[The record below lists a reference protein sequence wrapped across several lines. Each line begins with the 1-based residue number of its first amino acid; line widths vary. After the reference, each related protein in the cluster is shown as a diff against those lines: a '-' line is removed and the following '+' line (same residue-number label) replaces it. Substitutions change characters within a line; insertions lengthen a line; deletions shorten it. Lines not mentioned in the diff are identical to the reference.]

1 LLTAIITGAQGFLGR
16 YIAAEFVARGWNV
29 IGLDRNPA
37 SQEGAPPL
45 RLHEAHT
52 MDLRSEPLDSLLSEK
67 APALIV
73 HAAGSSSVSDSMA
86 DPCGDFENGVGIF
99 FYVLNAVRRCAPTCR
114 VLFLSSASVYGN
126 PDSLPVS
133 EDAPPRPVS
142 AYGFHKSLCETLL
155 QEFHSLYGVRS
166 CAVRVFS
173 AYGPGLRR
181 QVLWDICQKALK
193 LQSFQLS
200 GTGDE
205 TRDFVHARDVAQAV
219 RIVSEKAAFRAEA
232 YNVASGEETRIA
244 DLARTVV
251 SSLATDSAFTFSGTR
266 RLGDPI
272 RWRADITRISRLGYR
287 AQVPLEEG
295 VREYAA
301 WVHGMKESR
310 QQPEKT

>member
-1 LLTAIITGAQGFLGR
+1 MLTAIITGAQGFLGR

-29 IGLDRNPA
+29 IGLDRNAA

-45 RLHEAHT
+45 RLHEART
-52 MDLRSEPLDSLLSEK
+52 MDLRSGSLDSLLSEK

-86 DPCGDFENGVGIF
+86 DPCGDFENGVGML

-133 EDAPPRPVS
+133 EDAPSRPIS
-142 AYGFHKSLCETLL
+142 SYGFHKLLCETLL
-155 QEFHSLYGVRS
+155 QEFHSVYGVRS
-166 CAVRVFS
+166 CAIRIFS

-181 QVLWDICQKALK
+181 QVLWDICQSALTRR
-193 LQSFQLS
+193 SFELF

-205 TRDFVHARDVAQAV
+205 TRDFVHARDVARAV
-219 RIVSEKAAFRAEA
+219 RIVSENATFRAEA
-232 YNVASGEETRIA
+232 YNVATGKETRIA
-244 DLARTVV
+244 DLAGTIV
-251 SSLATDSAFTFSGTR
+251 SRLATDSVFTFSGSR

-272 RWRADITRISRLGYR
+272 HWRADITRISRLGYR

-295 VREYAA
+295 VREYTE
-301 WVHGMKESR
+301 WVHEIKESR
-310 QQPEKT
+310 QQPERM